1 MTGGEL
7 LLISRQVFGPP
18 NTAAPRPLRNV
29 ANSYPDHP
37 LLFSPADYKWLQV
50 EWEHCSWTS
59 DLRCL
64 ICTPASVLSKT
75 QIGSIFKKLQWARCR
90 DQSDWQLFFQ
100 PDRQQSVK
108 IRCNATKWDW
118 SSDGLQ
124 TESKLKGNDLYSNYS
139 LFSISRIFH
148 LPLYLS
154 DTFGLQGKIGPE
166 GSNMDQISFLQLRP
180 LYFPSKTHRGASF
193 VTGATPV
200 LNINPKLYVNSMYLR
215 RLKGNTASAGDS
227 EMLHFSLL
235 TKEKDPGWLHKSW
248 TNRIDAF
255 AALRV
260 PYSNH

>member
-1 MTGGEL
+1 MKAPNVIL
-7 LLISRQVFGPP
+7 LGQNQKSLHQHGHLSGSLEWLALRPASVTTSQAASFFLISRQVFGPP

-50 EWEHCSWTS
+50 GWEHCSWTS
-59 DLRCL
+59 ELRCL

-100 PDRQQSVK
+100 PDRQHSVK
-108 IRCNATKWDW
+108 IRCNVTKWDW

-124 TESKLKGNDLYSNYS
+124 TKSKLKGNDLYSNYS

-166 GSNMDQISFLQLRP
+166 GSNMEQISFLQLRP

-200 LNINPKLYVNSMYLR
+200 LN
-215 RLKGNTASAGDS
+215 
-227 EMLHFSLL
+227 
-235 TKEKDPGWLHKSW
+235 
-248 TNRIDAF
+248 F
-255 AALRV
+255 ALC
-260 PYSNH
+260 

>member
-1 MTGGEL
+1 MKAPNVIL
-7 LLISRQVFGPP
+7 LGQNQKSLHQHGHPSGSLEWLALRPASVTTSQAASFFLISRQVFGPP

-50 EWEHCSWTS
+50 GWEHCSWTS
-59 DLRCL
+59 ELRCL

-100 PDRQQSVK
+100 PDRQHSVK
-108 IRCNATKWDW
+108 IRCNVTKWDW

-124 TESKLKGNDLYSNYS
+124 TKSKLKGNDLYSNYS

-154 DTFGLQGKIGPE
+154 DTAGK
-166 GSNMDQISFLQLRP
+166 NWAWR
-180 LYFPSKTHRGASF
+180 K
-193 VTGATPV
+193 
-200 LNINPKLYVNSMYLR
+200 
-215 RLKGNTASAGDS
+215 
-227 EMLHFSLL
+227 
-235 TKEKDPGWLHKSW
+235 
-248 TNRIDAF
+248 
-255 AALRV
+255 
-260 PYSNH
+260 